1 MYLKN
6 KIDEFFEIFPK
17 VFTSKIKNWLKALA
31 KNESK
36 INYKNLFYKIIF
48 PDGKFYGISFL
59 KTSGDFFKKIDTLY
73 SLLEDLELE
82 KRL

>member
-1 MYLKN
+1 M
-6 KIDEFFEIFPK
+6 DELFENYPK

-48 PDGKFYGISFL
+48 PDGKFHGISFL
-59 KTSGDFFKKIDTLY
+59 KKSGGFLKKIDTLY